1 MKKYSNYGIKHCL
14 LTGLLL
20 AGFSTAAMADFKEY
34 KETKSYVGLGVT
46 GYKVKIKEPDNG
58 FFYGSEKLSGG
69 ILRLGMSVND
79 YLSLEGRYSFSKK
92 KTYDDNSSF
101 KLSNVISGL
110 VLIGPNKGK
119 YRPYA
124 LAGLSSIDLTYKDN
138 LGVTAKSREISP
150 ALGVGF
156 ALYTRKPDVGLSF
169 EYLHLAESKFEYK
182 SAGAKAKQKTS
193 IGALSITV
201 LKHF

>member
-1 MKKYSNYGIKHCL
+1 MKKHSNYGIKHCL

-46 GYKVKIKEPDNG
+46 GYKVKIKESTQYFGD
-58 FFYGSEKLSGG
+58 SEKFSGG
-69 ILRLGMSVND
+69 TLRLGMSVND

-92 KTYDDNSSF
+92 RTYDDNSSA

-119 YRPYA
+119 YRPY
-124 LAGLSSIDLTYKDN
+124 LAAGVSSISIN
-138 LGVTAKSREISP
+138 LKNAAAVKTKAREISP

-193 IGALSITV
+193 MGALSITV